1 MRWVAGREIGGVT
14 EKRQSGRQKP
24 PHPSPLPA
32 EPGRGDKTKS
42 TSKSKSKN
50 EKTNPC
56 ESAK

>member
-14 EKRQSGRQKP
+14 EKRQGGRQKP

-42 TSKSKSKN
+42 KSKN